1 MFISCLQF
9 LTAACFSIIRR
20 GLEWGRDW
28 ADESPERA
36 AWIYSK
42 KELSPEAR
50 YRDFNHRYFAS
61 LHEQERMLADQR
73 RMDFYHEAITRH
85 IKPGARVI
93 DLGTGTGIL
102 AAFASRAGAAKV
114 YAIDHSKILTH
125 AKELAE
131 HNRLENVEF
140 VAKHSKEFSLD
151 EKVDVILHEQMGDCL
166 FDEAMVANISDL
178 RDRLLKPGGLIVPS
192 RFELFCEPIKVRDER
207 LVPFIWEMTVKG
219 YDYGCM
225 VRSRPQ
231 EPEYYRLVSTDL
243 GIVEHY
249 LGKPEPVLA
258 FDLHTVNEA
267 ELPHEI
273 RFSRTVVNAG
283 RLDGYAVF
291 FRAMVDDD
299 LSLGSAP
306 LDAQR
311 APHWGFRILRSER
324 DDFAEGDVIDVTL
337 KVEKWP
343 EVNSWRWSHTKR
355 ARAKDV

>member
-1 MFISCLQF
+1 MFLSCLQY
-9 LTAACFSIIRR
+9 LTSSCLSLIRR
-20 GLEWGRDW
+20 GLTWGREW
-28 ADESPERA
+28 ADGSPERG
-36 AWIYSK
+36 AWIYPK
-42 KELSPEAR
+42 EELSPEAR

-61 LHEQERMLADQR
+61 LHEQERMLADRQR
-73 RMDFYHEAITRH
+73 MNFYHEAIARH
-85 IKPGARVI
+85 IKPGDRVI

-140 VAKHSKEFSLD
+140 VAKHSKDFSLG
-151 EKVDVILHEQMGDCL
+151 EKVDVIMHEQMGDNL

-207 LVPFIWEMTVKG
+207 LVPFIWEMNVKG

-225 VRSRPQ
+225 ERNRPQ
-231 EPEYYRLVSTDL
+231 EPEYYRLCSTDL
-243 GIVEHY
+243 GIIDHY
-249 LGKPEPVLA
+249 LGKPEPLLS

-267 ELPHEI
+267 ELPKEI

-283 RLDGYAVF
+283 RLDGYVVF
-291 FRAMVDDD
+291 FRAMVDED
-299 LSLGSAP
+299 LSLSSAP
-306 LDAQR
+306 LDPQR
-311 APHWGFRILRSER
+311 APHWGFRILRTDR
-324 DDFAEGDVIDVTL
+324 DDFAVGDVIEVTL
-337 KVEKWP
+337 TVEKWP
-343 EVNSWRWSHTKR
+343 VLETWRWSHTKR
-355 ARAKDV
+355 AAAV

>member
-1 MFISCLQF
+1 MLLTCLQF
-9 LTAACFSIIRR
+9 FTSRCFSLIRR
-20 GLEWGRDW
+20 GLSRGRDW
-28 ADESPERA
+28 ADGSPARG
-36 AWIYSK
+36 AWIYPK
-42 KELSPEAR
+42 EELSQEAR
-50 YRDFNHRYFAS
+50 YRDFNHRMFAS

-73 RMDFYHEAITRH
+73 RMDFYHEAIARH

-102 AAFASRAGAAKV
+102 AAFAARAGAAKV

-140 VAKHSKEFSLD
+140 VAKHSKDFSLS
-151 EKVDVILHEQMGDCL
+151 EKVDVIMHEQMGDCL

-225 VRSRPQ
+225 ERSRPQ

-267 ELPHEI
+267 ELPHEV

-311 APHWGFRILRSER
+311 APHWGFRILRTDR
-324 DDFAEGDVIDVTL
+324 DDFAVGDAIEVTL

-355 ARAKDV
+355 AAV